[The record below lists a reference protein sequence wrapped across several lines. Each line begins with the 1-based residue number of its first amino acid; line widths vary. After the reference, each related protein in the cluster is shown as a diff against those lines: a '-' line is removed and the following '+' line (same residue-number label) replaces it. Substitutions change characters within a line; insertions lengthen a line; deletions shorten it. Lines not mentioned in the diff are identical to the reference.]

1 MRIFLDCLDA
11 VFTRCIADKSEFER
25 LNADAG
31 VAMTE
36 DNTSDRPDFSG
47 ISQSDFAD
55 LKGRQSVRATFKL
68 TNDCIEAISI
78 VAGQL
83 GIKQKSLFDHM
94 FQDTDTLSAIAR
106 RYRNVRLRTANR
118 TQKTYVISRN
128 ALVSLEDIS
137 KHFNAPRDVLIEFSV
152 QRLLPIIANERQRHV
167 KRKALFEKI
176 QRHLEAG
183 RKLLKETFAELGEED
198 LMTDRL
204 SAALST
210 YESACKQMA
219 ALVEKGKNIEEFEPS
234 GLQKVNIIF
243 EVD

>member
-1 MRIFLDCLDA
+1 LDP
-11 VFTRCIADKSEFER
+11 
-25 LNADAG
+25 DAG
-31 VAMTE
+31 VAMID
-36 DNTSDRPDFSG
+36 DNASNESEISR

-106 RYRNVRLRTANR
+106 RYRNARLQTANR
-118 TQKTYVISRN
+118 IQKTYVISRN

-137 KHFNAPRDVLIEFSV
+137 KNFNAPRDVLIEFSV
-152 QRLLPIIANERQRHV
+152 QRLLPIIANERQRHG
-167 KRKALFEKI
+167 KRKALFDKI

-198 LMTDRL
+198 PMTDRL
-204 SAALST
+204 SAAIGT

-219 ALVEKGKNIEEFEPS
+219 ALVERGKNIEEFEPS
-234 GLQKVNIIF
+234 GLQKVNVIF
-243 EVD
+243 EMD

>member
-1 MRIFLDCLDA
+1 LDP
-11 VFTRCIADKSEFER
+11 
-25 LNADAG
+25 DAG
-31 VAMTE
+31 VAMID
-36 DNTSDRPDFSG
+36 DNASNESEISR

-83 GIKQKSLFDHM
+83 GIKQKSLFDHL

-106 RYRNVRLRTANR
+106 RYRNARLQTANR
-118 TQKTYVISRN
+118 IQKTYVISRN

-137 KHFNAPRDVLIEFSV
+137 KNFNAPRDVLIEFSV
-152 QRLLPIIANERQRHV
+152 QRLLPIIANERQRHG
-167 KRKALFEKI
+167 KRKALFDKI

-198 LMTDRL
+198 PMTDRL
-204 SAALST
+204 SAAIGT

-219 ALVEKGKNIEEFEPS
+219 ALVERGKNIEEFEPS
-234 GLQKVNIIF
+234 GLQKVNVIF
-243 EVD
+243 EMD